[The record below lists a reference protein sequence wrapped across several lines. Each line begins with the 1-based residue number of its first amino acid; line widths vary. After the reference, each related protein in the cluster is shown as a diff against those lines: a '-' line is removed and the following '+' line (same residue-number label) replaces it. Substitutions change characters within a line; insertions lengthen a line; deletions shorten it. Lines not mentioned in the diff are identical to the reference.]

1 MLKLIAFYFIL
12 AGVLFGL
19 SYTSLV
25 TWMHPDVKFIWA
37 FFFFQAYL
45 SQLLHQ
51 IGSNND
57 RENFVQFHMASQA
70 VRFITSLIFIGVF
83 AYFKTPEIYLFV
95 GNFFVLYL
103 CSTNFEIISLLRNLR
118 RF

>member
-1 MLKLIAFYFIL
+1 MIKLVVFYIIL
-12 AGVLFGL
+12 AGVLYGL
-19 SYTSLV
+19 HFTALAE
-25 TWMHPDVKFIWA
+25 WMHTDLKFIWA

-51 IGSNND
+51 IGSNNN

-70 VRFITSLIFIGVF
+70 IRFVTSLAFIGIF
-83 AYFKTPEIYLFV
+83 GYLKTPEIYLFV

-103 CSTNFEIISLLRNLR
+103 CSTNFEIFSLLRNLR

>member
-1 MLKLIAFYFIL
+1 MLHFTAL
-12 AGVLFGL
+12 AE
-19 SYTSLV
+19 
-25 TWMHPDVKFIWA
+25 WMHSNLKFIWA
-37 FFFFQAYL
+37 FFFFQSYL

-51 IGSNND
+51 MGSNNN

-70 VRFITSLIFIGVF
+70 IRFITSLIFIGVF
-83 AYFKTPEIYLFV
+83 AYFKTPDMYLFI

-103 CSTNFEIISLLRNLR
+103 SSINFEIISLIRNLR